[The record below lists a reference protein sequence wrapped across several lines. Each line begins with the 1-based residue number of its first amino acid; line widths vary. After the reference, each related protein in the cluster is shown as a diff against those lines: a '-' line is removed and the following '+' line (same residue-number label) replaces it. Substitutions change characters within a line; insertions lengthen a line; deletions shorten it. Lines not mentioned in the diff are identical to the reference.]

1 MSKKKNKFNSQENN
15 YQPSDEQECAAMN
28 NTTDAEAATEESD
41 AQDKDTSGNDEKI
54 AELEAQIANYKEQIL
69 RQAAEF
75 DNYRKRTK
83 KEISEYILNGGEK
96 ILTALLP
103 VLDDMERAEKNM
115 ETADDVEALKEGLNL
130 ISKKLMSIL
139 EANGLK
145 KIETENEDF
154 NTDFHEAIAMI
165 PAPSD
170 DMKGKVIDCV
180 QTGYK
185 LNDKVIRH
193 AKVAIG
199 Q

>member
-1 MSKKKNKFNSQENN
+1 MSKKNKKQQSA
-15 YQPSDEQECAAMN
+15 D
-28 NTTDAEAATEESD
+28 TEEKLQKNNNNPETTENSEPETAPQED
-41 AQDKDTSGNDEKI
+41 NTADDTDKI
-54 AELEAQIANYKEQIL
+54 AELEAQISNYKEQIL

-75 DNYRKRTK
+75 DNYRKRTR

-103 VLDDMERAEKNM
+103 VLDDMERAEKNI
-115 ETADDVEALKEGLNL
+115 ENANDVEALKEGLNL
-130 ISKKLMSIL
+130 IFKKLMDIL
-139 EANGLK
+139 ESNGLK
-145 KIETENEDF
+145 KINTDNADF
-154 NTDFHEAIAMI
+154 NTDYHEAIAMI

-170 DMKGKVIDCV
+170 EMKGKVIDCV

>member
-1 MSKKKNKFNSQENN
+1 MSKKNKKQQSA
-15 YQPSDEQECAAMN
+15 D
-28 NTTDAEAATEESD
+28 TEEKLQKNNNNPETTENSEPETAPQED
-41 AQDKDTSGNDEKI
+41 NTADDTDKI
-54 AELEAQIANYKEQIL
+54 AELEAQISNYKEQIL

-75 DNYRKRTK
+75 DNYRKRTR

-103 VLDDMERAEKNM
+103 VLDDMERAEKNI
-115 ETADDVEALKEGLNL
+115 ENANDVEALKEGLNL
-130 ISKKLMSIL
+130 IFKKLIDIL
-139 EANGLK
+139 ESNVLK
-145 KIETENEDF
+145 KINTDNADF
-154 NTDFHEAIAMI
+154 NTDYHEAIAMI

-170 DMKGKVIDCV
+170 EMKGKVIDCV

>member
-1 MSKKKNKFNSQENN
+1 MSKKNKKQQSA
-15 YQPSDEQECAAMN
+15 D
-28 NTTDAEAATEESD
+28 TEEELQKNNNNPETTENSEPETAPQED
-41 AQDKDTSGNDEKI
+41 NTADDTDKI
-54 AELEAQIANYKEQIL
+54 AELEAQISNYKEQIL

-75 DNYRKRTK
+75 DNYRKRTR

-103 VLDDMERAEKNM
+103 VLDDMERAEKNI
-115 ETADDVEALKEGLNL
+115 ENANDVEALKEGLNL
-130 ISKKLMSIL
+130 IFKKLMGIL
-139 EANGLK
+139 ESNGLK
-145 KIETENEDF
+145 KINTDNADF
-154 NTDFHEAIAMI
+154 NTDYHEAIAMI

-170 DMKGKVIDCV
+170 EMKGKVIDCV

>member
-1 MSKKKNKFNSQENN
+1 MSKKNKKQQSA
-15 YQPSDEQECAAMN
+15 D
-28 NTTDAEAATEESD
+28 TEEELQKNNNNPETTENSEPETAPQED
-41 AQDKDTSGNDEKI
+41 NTADDTDKI
-54 AELEAQIANYKEQIL
+54 AELEAQISNYKEQIL

-75 DNYRKRTK
+75 DNYRKRTR

-103 VLDDMERAEKNM
+103 VLDDMERAEKNI
-115 ETADDVEALKEGLNL
+115 ENANDVEALKEGLNL
-130 ISKKLMSIL
+130 IFKKLMSIL
-139 EANGLK
+139 ESNGLK
-145 KIETENEDF
+145 KIDTDNADF
-154 NTDFHEAIAMI
+154 NTDYHEAITMI

-170 DMKGKVIDCV
+170 EMKGKVIDCV

>member
-1 MSKKKNKFNSQENN
+1 MQKNNNNPETTENSE
-15 YQPSDEQECAAMN
+15 PETAPHED
-28 NTTDAEAATEESD
+28 NTADDTD
-41 AQDKDTSGNDEKI
+41 KI
-54 AELEAQIANYKEQIL
+54 AELEAQISNYKEQIL

-75 DNYRKRTK
+75 DNYRKRTR

-103 VLDDMERAEKNM
+103 VLDDMERAEKNI
-115 ETADDVEALKEGLNL
+115 ENANDVEALKEGLNL
-130 ISKKLMSIL
+130 IFKKLMDIL
-139 EANGLK
+139 ESNGLK
-145 KIETENEDF
+145 KINTDNADF
-154 NTDFHEAIAMI
+154 NTDYHEAIAMI

-170 DMKGKVIDCV
+170 EMKGKVIDCV

>member
-170 DMKGKVIDCV
+170 DTKGKVIDCV